1 MTAEGNELSDKH
13 CLLQTFLI
21 LYLFFFFFFG
31 ELKVMIKPKG
41 SIYIQRNAYEHSL
54 RETPHTHYC
63 KEIA

>member
-1 MTAEGNELSDKH
+1 MTAEGNGLSDKH

-21 LYLFFFFFFG
+21 LYFFFFFC